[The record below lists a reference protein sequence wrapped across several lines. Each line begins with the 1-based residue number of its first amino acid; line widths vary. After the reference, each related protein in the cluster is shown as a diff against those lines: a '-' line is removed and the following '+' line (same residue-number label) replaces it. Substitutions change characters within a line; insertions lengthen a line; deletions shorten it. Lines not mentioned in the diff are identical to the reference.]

1 MTASMIRTGTGTL
14 SARNLEYLDQH
25 LQGYISAGKLAGT
38 LVAIHRGGEL
48 AHWRALGQRDRERGK
63 PMLDDTIFRIYSM
76 TKPITSVA
84 LMQLYERGL
93 VQLDDAVERYIPSF
107 KKLRVYRSGVY
118 PNFITTPC
126 IRPMTVRDLL
136 SHQSGL
142 TYGFMSRTNVDAA
155 YREAGIAGAPGI
167 GATPHATL

>member
-48 AHWRALGQRDRERGK
+48 AHWRALGQRDRERGQ
-63 PMLDDTIFRIYSM
+63 PMEDDTLFRIYSM
-76 TKPITSVA
+76 TKPIASVA

-93 VQLDDAVERYIPSF
+93 VQLDDAVHRFIPSWQN
-107 KKLRVYRSGVY
+107 LRVYESGTY
-118 PNFITTPC
+118 PSFQTRPC
-126 IRPMTVRDLL
+126 ERPMTVRDLL
-136 SHQSGL
+136 THQSGL
-142 TYGFMSRTNVDAA
+142 TYGFSSATNV
-155 YREAGIAGAPGI
+155 
-167 GATPHATL
+167 